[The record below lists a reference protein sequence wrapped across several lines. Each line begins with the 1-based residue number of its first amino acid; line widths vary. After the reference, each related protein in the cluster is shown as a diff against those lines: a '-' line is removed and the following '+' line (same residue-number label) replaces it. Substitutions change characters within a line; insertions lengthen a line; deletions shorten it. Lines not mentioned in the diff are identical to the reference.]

1 MRPLRVACGGELLMD
16 LIGFFAG
23 LLTLALIYGVLTLG
37 LHVQFGLAGMLNFG
51 HVAFFAVGAFTSA
64 LLALP
69 PKGTEAYLAIDGRY
83 QLGLGLPVPLAFLAA
98 GVAGGLL
105 ALLIGSTSVRLGSH
119 YLAVAT
125 FAMAEI
131 VRSVLN
137 NESWLT
143 RGQSGIL
150 GVPQPLRGAF
160 ATSDFPFVYLAITG
174 IVVGLLLIVAVR
186 LTASPFG
193 RALRAVREDELAAR
207 SLGKP
212 APVLKLKA
220 FALGGVIAALA
231 GSLWTHSLGII
242 HVGQFVPII
251 TFQVWLALLLG
262 GRGNPVGAV
271 LGAIVL
277 MAITEGTRFLD
288 GIGFLEPLTRRNP
301 SFVPSLRYVIIGL
314 LLIAVVRFF
323 PRGIL
328 PERLRPPPRP
338 VGERGTG

>member
-1 MRPLRVACGGELLMD
+1 MD
-16 LIGFFAG
+16 LFGFFAG

-64 LLALP
+64 LFSLP

-83 QLGLGLPVPLAFLAA
+83 QFGLGLPIPLTFVAA
-98 GVAGGLL
+98 GIAGGLL

-160 ATSDFPFVYLAITG
+160 ATSDYPFFYLALTAVIT
-174 IVVGLLLIVAVR
+174 GLLLVVAVR

-193 RALRAVREDELAAR
+193 RVLRAVREDELAAR

-212 APVLKLKA
+212 APGLKLRA
-220 FALGGVIAALA
+220 FALGGVLAGLA

-262 GRGNPVGAV
+262 GRGNPFGAV

-288 GIGFLEPLTRRNP
+288 GLAFLDPLTRRNP

-328 PERLRPPPRP
+328 PERLRPPPRAASGGDP
-338 VGERGTG
+338 R

>member
-1 MRPLRVACGGELLMD
+1 MD
-16 LIGFFAG
+16 LVGFFAG

-64 LLALP
+64 LFALP

-83 QLGLGLPVPLAFLAA
+83 QFGLGLPIPLTFVAA
-98 GVAGGLL
+98 GLAGGLL

-160 ATSDFPFVYLAITG
+160 AASDYPFVYLAITAV
-174 IVVGLLLIVAVR
+174 VVGVLLAVAVR

-212 APVLKLKA
+212 APGLKLRA
-220 FALGGVIAALA
+220 FALGGVLAGLA

-288 GIGFLEPLTRRNP
+288 GITFLEPLTRRNP

-328 PERLRPPPRP
+328 PERLRPPPEDDEA
-338 VGERGTG
+338 GA

>member
-1 MRPLRVACGGELLMD
+1 MALTAFLV
-16 LIGFFAG
+16 G
-23 LLTLALIYGVLTLG
+23 LLTLALIYGVLALG
-37 LHVQFGLAGMLNFG
+37 LHLQFGLAGMLNFG

-69 PKGTEAYLAIDGRY
+69 PAGSEAYLAIGGQY

-98 GVAGGLL
+98 GAAGGLL
-105 ALLIGSTSVRLGSH
+105 ALLVGSTSVRLSSH

-143 RGQSGIL
+143 RGQFGIS
-150 GVPQPLRGAF
+150 GVPQPLRETVGSG
-160 ATSDFPFVYLAITG
+160 TYPYVYLALTVL
-174 IVVGLLLIVAVR
+174 VVAAMLALSVR

-193 RALRAVREDELAAR
+193 RALRAVREDETAAR
-207 SLGKP
+207 ALGKP
-212 APVLKLKA
+212 APGLKLRA
-220 FALGGVIAALA
+220 FALGGVVAGLA
-231 GSLWTHSLGII
+231 GSLWTHSLGIV

-288 GIGFLEPLTRRNP
+288 SIPFLEPLTRRNP

-328 PERLRPPPRP
+328 PERLRPPPAQAAT
-338 VGERGTG
+338 GEGR

>member
-1 MRPLRVACGGELLMD
+1 MALTA
-16 LIGFFAG
+16 FFVG
-23 LLTLALIYGVLTLG
+23 LLTLALIYGVMTLG
-37 LHVQFGLAGMLNFG
+37 LHLQFGLAGMLNFG

-69 PKGTEAYLAIDGRY
+69 PKGSEAYLAIGGQY

-98 GVAGGLL
+98 GMAGGLL
-105 ALLIGSTSVRLGSH
+105 AMLIGATSVRLSSH

-131 VRSVLN
+131 VRSVLT
-137 NESWLT
+137 NEAWLT
-143 RGQSGIL
+143 RGQFGIM
-150 GVPQPLRGAF
+150 GVPQPLRG
-160 ATSDFPFVYLAITG
+160 DFSTNAYPYVYLALT
-174 IVVGLLLIVAVR
+174 VVVVAAMLVVAVR

-193 RALRAVREDELAAR
+193 RALRAVREDEVAAR

-212 APVLKLKA
+212 APGLKLRA
-220 FALGGVIAALA
+220 FALGGVIAGLA

-262 GRGNPVGAV
+262 GRGNPFGAV
-271 LGAIVL
+271 LGAVVL

-288 GIGFLEPLTRRNP
+288 GIAFLEPLTRRNP

-328 PERLRPPPRP
+328 PERLRPPPAGVRP
-338 VGERGTG
+338 EEAG

>member
-1 MRPLRVACGGELLMD
+1 LV
-16 LIGFFAG
+16 G
-23 LLTLALIYGVLTLG
+23 LLALALIYGVLTLG
-37 LHVQFGLAGMLNFG
+37 LHIQFGLAGMLNFG

-69 PKGTEAYLAIDGRY
+69 PQGSEAYLAIGGQY
-83 QLGLGLPVPLAFLAA
+83 QLGFGLPVPLAFLAA

-105 ALLIGSTSVRLGSH
+105 ALLIGSTSVRLSSH

-131 VRSVLN
+131 VRSVLT
-137 NESWLT
+137 NEAWLT
-143 RGQSGIL
+143 RGQFGIT
-150 GVPQPLRGAF
+150 GVPQPLRGDF
-160 ATSDFPFVYLAITG
+160 STSAYPYVYLALT
-174 IVVGLLLIVAVR
+174 VVVVAILLAVSVR

-193 RALRAVREDELAAR
+193 RALRAVREDEIAAR

-212 APVLKLKA
+212 APGLKLRA
-220 FALGGVIAALA
+220 FALGGVIAGLA

-271 LGAIVL
+271 LGAVVL

-288 GIGFLEPLTRRNP
+288 GIPFLDPLTRSNP
-301 SFVPSLRYVIIGL
+301 SFVPSL
-314 LLIAVVRFF
+314 
-323 PRGIL
+323 
-328 PERLRPPPRP
+328 
-338 VGERGTG
+338 

>member
-1 MRPLRVACGGELLMD
+1 MALTAYLV
-16 LIGFFAG
+16 G

-37 LHVQFGLAGMLNFG
+37 LHIQFGLAGMLNFG
-51 HVAFFAVGAFTSA
+51 HVAFFAVGAFASA
-64 LLALP
+64 LLSLP
-69 PKGTEAYLAIDGRY
+69 PAGSEAYLAAGGQY
-83 QLGLGLPVPLAFLAA
+83 QLGFGLPVPLTFLAA
-98 GVAGGLL
+98 GAAGGLL
-105 ALLIGSTSVRLGSH
+105 ALLVGATSVRLSSH

-143 RGQSGIL
+143 RGQFGIS
-150 GVPQPLRGAF
+150 GVPQPLRETFGSGAY
-160 ATSDFPFVYLAITG
+160 PYVYLVLTVL
-174 IVVGLLLIVAVR
+174 VVAALLAMSVR

-193 RALRAVREDELAAR
+193 RALRAVREDETAAR
-207 SLGKP
+207 ALGKP
-212 APVLKLKA
+212 APALKLRA
-220 FALGGVIAALA
+220 FALGGVVAGLA
-231 GSLWTHSLGII
+231 GSLWTHSLGIV

-271 LGAIVL
+271 LGAVVL

-288 GIGFLEPLTRRNP
+288 SIPLLDPLTRQNP

-314 LLIAVVRFF
+314 MLIAVVRFF

-328 PERLRPPPRP
+328 PERLRPPPVP
-338 VGERGTG
+338 APPGEPG